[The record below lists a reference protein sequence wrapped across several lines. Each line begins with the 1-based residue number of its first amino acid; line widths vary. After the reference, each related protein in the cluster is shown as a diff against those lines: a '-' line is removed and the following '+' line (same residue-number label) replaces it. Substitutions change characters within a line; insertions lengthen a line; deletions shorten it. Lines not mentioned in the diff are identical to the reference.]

1 MERKW
6 IQQDEFEEELF
17 KFASVVAIATSM
29 MLIVI
34 LLLLTGC
41 ATTSRITTPNGEVY
55 TSQESTTFLGWGTD
69 YAQEPVKKGS

>member
-34 LLLLTGC
+34 LLTGC